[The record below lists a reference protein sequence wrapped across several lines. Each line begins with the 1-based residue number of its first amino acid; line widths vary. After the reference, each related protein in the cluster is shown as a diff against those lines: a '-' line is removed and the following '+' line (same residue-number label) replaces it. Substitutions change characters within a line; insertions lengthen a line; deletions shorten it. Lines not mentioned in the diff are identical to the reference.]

1 MVALTVA
8 LALGIWAAD
17 QPDPN
22 SPVFLLFTGG
32 VALMLIAMFD
42 RLRRRD
48 SGRWLLAAIYLAWF
62 AGGMLR
68 LGWVSQL
75 PADSLLH
82 RLGESV
88 NIQAVVC
95 EPPRVTA
102 GTAGEWSVRYRVR
115 VDSLTPA
122 GASQLPQAVQGGLT
136 MTVR

>member
-42 RLRRRD
+42 RLRRRE

-62 AGGMLR
+62 AGGMLI
-68 LGWVSQL
+68 
-75 PADSLLH
+75 
-82 RLGESV
+82 
-88 NIQAVVC
+88 N
-95 EPPRVTA
+95 
-102 GTAGEWSVRYRVR
+102 
-115 VDSLTPA
+115 SLTA
-122 GASQLPQAVQGGLT
+122 INAEEVDETWAKALT
-136 MTVR
+136 NFEGDCFN